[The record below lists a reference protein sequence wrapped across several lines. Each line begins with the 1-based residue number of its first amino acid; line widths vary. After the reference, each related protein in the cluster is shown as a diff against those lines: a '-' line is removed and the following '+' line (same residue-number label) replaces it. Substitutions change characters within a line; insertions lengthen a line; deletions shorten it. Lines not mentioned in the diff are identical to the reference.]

1 MRENEKITNFARL
14 FDSMRFAYKIFRML
28 IVSVLVLAVLIPM
41 LVYITVSLPPV
52 QNKMR
57 VIAEKELS
65 TLLGTKVSI
74 GALSII
80 PFNNASL
87 SDVTITDCHGDTAL
101 YAKQIAAGLDMQQ
114 LFIKNRISVSYAV
127 IRGLEAHISRDS
139 ANTPLNIQNII
150 DALKPKDKNKPPTR
164 FDFTANT
171 IILRQWNLTYDVNSE
186 PRLIDRFD
194 PNHISVTNLRADIQM
209 PIIKNEDFAIDLR
222 RLAFEERSGLTV
234 TNLTGLFHISGKGI
248 SIRRVVAEMPATRIA
263 LGDLNIDC
271 DGFDNLKSRLSTMPL
286 SLKIVDG
293 SYITPSDVAAFI
305 PALTHFDST
314 LNLDIDAQGSMKRID
329 LYRCRIGDPGQVTY
343 INIEGFAKNILNRDS
358 LSIMVPQFTLKAAG
372 PDIAVITEAFTTVT
386 PAAKTNLQRMGQVNV
401 SGTLDGTLDNLSA
414 SIEASADQGDLTIDA
429 DYSNDKSGR
438 KHVAA
443 NISTSGIKLGEI
455 LNRRDIGSIAASIT
469 TEATFNGKRRTVDL
483 DADVSS
489 FSFRGY
495 DYESIRLVSSLVDD
509 VAEIELTVNDPAAGV
524 SIAGSVDIDK
534 RHPGVSLSAFV
545 NDLDLSRLNLW
556 DKYHG
561 YKLNAELN
569 ADISGNSIENA
580 TGYVSVKNLSFLNSE
595 NSGLTVDDITLN
607 AHNDDNPKRME
618 LSSDF
623 IDCAITGRYHFA
635 TIWPQLKEILTHSF
649 PVLVEDR
656 QPADVKRRIP
666 LKIPDNDFSFT
677 ATLKEN
683 TELSKLGKLPFT
695 ILAPV
700 EIQGYVNHSAQQ
712 LELNVD
718 APYIQQKDKLIEN
731 SAVYAKIDG
740 TADKCDLYVTTQIP
754 TKNGA
759 MPLVL
764 ECHGNENRLDT
775 KLNWEIDRKRVYKGD
790 VSLSTLLSRDVDR
803 QLIAG
808 IDVNE
813 SRLVFNDS
821 VWTVHPS
828 KIFYRPKDIEVI
840 DFNVSRA
847 NQHVK
852 IDGYASQNEN
862 EQMTVELLNVNLD
875 YIFESLG
882 LDNVMIGGDATGSI
896 VAAGAFSPQP
906 RLLTDNLTVTDIS
919 YNKAVLGNA
928 DIKSHWDNE
937 RKAVSIDA
945 LISQPNDAT
954 SHIYGDIFALNDSLD
969 MHFDAN
975 QVDVRFMAPF
985 MAAFASDISGYAS
998 GKARLWGNFKYID
1011 FEGAVLAQDL
1021 KLKIDFT
1028 NAVYTATDSI
1038 RFTPGR
1044 ISLNDVMLIDQYGHT
1059 ALLNGAVTHK
1069 FFKEPSF
1076 NFQITNAEDILV
1088 YNVTQRLN
1096 PDWYGQI
1103 FGSGTAWIK
1112 GSPGIINIG
1121 ADMTTGPKSTF
1132 TFVLSDRQEAS
1143 EYSFITFRDKTLMA
1157 RQDSIE
1163 ALDTTPEAVKR
1174 FKKSRTMMDEAS
1186 SSVYNLNFDVNV
1198 TPDMKI
1204 ILIMDPDGGD
1214 QVTAY
1219 GNGNLHMGYDS
1230 SDENLV
1236 MRGIY
1241 TVERGTYNFTLQDII
1256 IRDFTINPGSSIS
1269 FHGSPYNANLD
1280 ITAVYS
1286 TNANLSDL
1294 DESFLQD
1301 KELNRTNVP
1310 VQALLKVNG
1319 DMRTPDLSFDLR
1331 FPTLTN
1337 DTYRK
1342 VRSIVSTEEMMN
1354 RQIIYLLALNRF
1366 YTPDYMAS
1374 TTKGNELVSVAS
1386 STISSQLSNI
1396 LGHLS
1401 DNWSI
1406 APNVRS
1412 DRGDFSDVEV
1422 DLALSSQLLNNR
1434 LIFNG
1439 NLGYRD
1445 KSLNTNQFVGD
1456 FDIEYLLNR
1465 SGNVRLK
1472 AYNRYND
1479 QNFYIKTAT
1488 TTQGIGIMF
1497 RRDFDRMF
1505 GFLRHRKKPKPI
1517 VKDTIPAVDSILN
1530 DSMLRLPADK

>member
-1 MRENEKITNFARL
+1 MRESEKMTNFARL
-14 FDSMRFAYKIFRML
+14 FDPMRLAYKIFRVL
-28 IVSVLVLAVLIPM
+28 IVSALVLAVMIPM
-41 LVYITVSLPPV
+41 LIYITVSLPPV

-57 VIAEKELS
+57 VITEKELS

-74 GALSII
+74 GSLNIT
-80 PFNNASL
+80 PVNNVSL
-87 SDVTITDCHGDTAL
+87 SNVTIADCNGDTAL
-101 YAKQIAAGLDMQQ
+101 YAKQIAAGLDMRQ
-114 LFIKNRISVSYAV
+114 LLLKNRFSISYAV
-127 IRGLEAHISRDS
+127 VRGLKAHISRDS
-139 ANTPLNIQNII
+139 TDTPLNIQDII
-150 DALKPKDKNKPPTR
+150 DALKPKDKNKPPTQ
-164 FDFTANT
+164 FDFSANT
-171 IILRQWNLTYDVNSE
+171 IILRQWDLTYDVKSE
-186 PRLIDRFD
+186 PKLIDRFD
-194 PNHISVTNLRADIQM
+194 PNHISITNLRADIQM

-222 RLAFEERSGLTV
+222 RLAFEEQSGLTV
-234 TNLTGLFHISGKGI
+234 TNLTGLFHVSGKGI
-248 SIRRVVAEMPATRIA
+248 STRGVVVEMPATRIA
-263 LGDLNIDC
+263 IGDQSIAC
-271 DGFDNLKSRLSTMPL
+271 DKFSDLKSRLSTMQLP
-286 SLKIVDG
+286 LKIVNG
-293 SYITPSDVAAFI
+293 SFITPSDMSAFI
-305 PALTHFDST
+305 PALANFDST

-329 LYRCRIGDPGQVTY
+329 FYRCRIGDPEQVTY
-343 INIEGFAKNILNRDS
+343 IDIEGVAKNILNRDS
-358 LSIMVPQFTLKAAG
+358 LSIMVPRFTMKASG
-372 PDIAVITEAFTTVT
+372 PDIAVIADALTTVT
-386 PAAKTNLQRMGQVNV
+386 PAVKANLQQMGQINVN
-401 SGTLDGTLDNLSA
+401 GTLDGTLDNLSA

-429 DYSNDKSGR
+429 DYSDNKSGR
-438 KHVAA
+438 KQIAA

-455 LNRRDIGSIAASIT
+455 LNRSDIGSIAASIT
-469 TEATFNGKRRTVDL
+469 IEATFNGTRRAVDL

-495 DYESIRLVSSLVDD
+495 NYESISLVSSLVDD
-509 VAEIELTVNDPAAGV
+509 IAEIELTVNDPAAGI
-524 SIAGSVDIDK
+524 SIAGNVDIGK
-534 RHPGVSLSAFV
+534 KQPGVSMSAFV
-545 NDLDLSRLNLW
+545 NGLDLSRLNIW
-556 DKYHG
+556 DKYPG

-569 ADISGNSIENA
+569 ADINGNSLEN
-580 TGYVSVKNLSFLNSE
+580 TDGYVTIKDISFLNSE
-595 NSGLTVDDITLN
+595 NRGLTIDDITLN
-607 AHNDDNPKRME
+607 AHNNDNPKRME

-623 IDCAITGRYHFA
+623 TDCSITGQYHFA

-649 PVLVEDR
+649 PVLVENR
-656 QPADVKRRIP
+656 QPEAINRRIP
-666 LKIPDNDFSFT
+666 LIIPDNVFSFT

-683 TELSKLGKLPFT
+683 TELAKLGKLPFI
-695 ILAPV
+695 ILAPI
-700 EIQGYVNHSAQQ
+700 EIQGSVNHSTQQ

-731 SAVYAKIDG
+731 SAVYANIDG
-740 TADKCDLYVTTQIP
+740 TSNKCDLYVTTQIP

-775 KLNWEIDRKRVYKGD
+775 RLNWEIDRKRAYKGN
-790 VSLSTLLSRDVDR
+790 VSLSALLSRNIDR
-803 QLIAG
+803 QLIAE

-852 IDGYASQNEN
+852 IDGYASQSEN
-862 EQMTVELLNVNLD
+862 ERMTVELLNVNLD

-882 LDNVMIGGDATGSI
+882 LDNVMIGGDATGTI

-906 RLLTDNLTVTDIS
+906 RLQTDNLTVTDIS

-928 DIKSHWDNE
+928 DIQSHWDNN
-937 RKAVSIDA
+937 RKAVNIDA
-945 LISQPNDAT
+945 LISQPNNAT

-969 MHFDAN
+969 MHFDADR
-975 QVDVRFMAPF
+975 VDVRFMTPF
-985 MAAFASDISGYAS
+985 MAAFASDISGSAS

-1011 FEGAVLAQDL
+1011 FEGAVFAQDL

-1028 NAVYTATDSI
+1028 NAIYTATDSI

-1044 ISLNDVMLIDQYGHT
+1044 ISINDVVLVDQYGNT
-1059 ALLNGAVTHK
+1059 ALLNGTVTHK
-1069 FFKEPSF
+1069 FFKKPSF
-1076 NFQITNAEDILV
+1076 NFQITNAKDILV

-1103 FGSGTAWIK
+1103 FGAGTALIK
-1112 GSPGIINIG
+1112 GEPGTISIG
-1121 ADMTTGPKSTF
+1121 ANMTTSPNSTF

-1157 RQDSIE
+1157 RRDSIE
-1163 ALDTTPEAVKR
+1163 ALNTTPEAVKR
-1174 FKKSRTMMDEAS
+1174 FKESRTLTTEAS

-1219 GNGNLHMGYDS
+1219 GNGNIHIGYDS

-1241 TVERGTYNFTLQDII
+1241 TLERGTYNFTLQDII
-1256 IRDFTINPGSSIS
+1256 IRDFTITPGSSIS

-1280 ITAVYS
+1280 ITAIYS

-1354 RQIIYLLALNRF
+1354 RQIIYLLTLNRF

-1386 STISSQLSNI
+1386 STISSQLSNV
-1396 LGHLS
+1396 LGQLS

-1505 GFLRHRKKPKPI
+1505 GFLHHRKRTVPI
-1517 VKDTIPAVDSILN
+1517 VSDTITTVDSIPNNAL
-1530 DSMLRLPADK
+1530 LRLPADK